1 MRLDE
6 DAHLRKV
13 AADAV
18 RAKQNADNVTFFDYD
33 GSSKS
38 LMQNA
43 KAVLRP
49 RDVRSN
55 IRAARKAIIDTKRN
69 YYKAGNQNYGAYV
82 AAQQAELAK
91 QREQFKK
98 SGVPNLTDPSQ
109 IMGKVYLP
117 FGQAVARNTSIN
129 KTLTSLGQSPLVNE
143 DPHTKHE
150 LEHHRQFMTAKKL
163 YGRTGV
169 HQLAQKVKSVDPTL
183 SPEEQQ
189 KKYFA
194 NPFEYYANDA
204 GLGKQRSA
212 KENENLVRQTME
224 KNYKGPKVSFT
235 PEEGY
240 KRNMDITTAS
250 QNGSDSVKRVVSGN
264 DVPDSVKNKLK

>member
-1 MRLDE
+1 MKYDLSTLWEVIGLDE

-13 AADAV
+13 AADVA
-18 RAKQNADNVTFFDYD
+18 RAKQNADNVKFFDYD

-43 KAVLRP
+43 RAVLSP
-49 RDVRSN
+49 RDFRSN
-55 IRAARKAIIDTKRN
+55 IRAGKKAALDTKRN

-91 QREQFKK
+91 QREQFKN
-98 SGVPNLTDPSQ
+98 SGVPDLTDPSQ

-117 FGQAVARNTSIN
+117 FGQAVARNTNIN
-129 KTLTSLGQSPLVNE
+129 KTLTSIGQKPIVNE
-143 DPHTKHE
+143 NPFTKHE
-150 LEHHRQFMTAKKL
+150 LEHHKQFMAAKKL

-169 HQLAQKVKSVDPTL
+169 HQLAQKTKSVDPTL
-183 SPEEQQ
+183 TPEQQQ

-224 KNYKGPKVSFT
+224 KNYKGAKVSFT

-240 KRNMDITTAS
+240 KRNMELTQAG
-250 QNGSDSVKRVVSGN
+250 QKAN
-264 DVPDSVKNKLK
+264 